1 MSAEV
6 DLWQAIAAA
15 ASDGDVAAVMRNRQ
29 RDVDDHAWAAL
40 SGVARATTPI
50 PFVAVAYFLDS
61 AIRQGG
67 LDSKERRAHV
77 IGACRAFFQNTSS
90 APFDEAPERIC
101 SITKALLA
109 LTSDLRELILPLR
122 RCLHQVYVPR
132 NLQTPL
138 HTLFLL
144 VCLRNGVYEPALPI
158 ISAPVYGF
166 QPKNL
171 PTPQEH
177 LQYHYYAGMVFAAL
191 KRFPAALA
199 EFDIVLSAVSTKLS
213 AIQIE
218 AYKKRALINLIVH
231 GTDPVRLPRYCS
243 TTVLK
248 TIDGASLPY
257 GTFLGAAQA
266 GLPAFEAAL
275 IDHQATLAD
284 DKNLGLAKQAMKSLR
299 KRQVRK
305 LADSY
310 LTLSLVDVAEAAG
323 VASQDAAQA
332 LVFEMIDEGSLFA
345 SIDQQTAMLTFGE
358 PRDDFDDED
367 ATTALLDQLRR
378 VNEYH
383 DRVLEANLELA
394 TYTPYLKRVVDVP
407 QATAAQ
413 SSCQDSQYQFA

>member
-1 MSAEV
+1 MSGILPEHVVGAV
-6 DLWQAIAAA
+6 RRSPGTKYAQHCAQLSLDH
-15 ASDGDVAAVMRNRQ
+15 DV
-29 RDVDDHAWAAL
+29 
-40 SGVARATTPI
+40 TTP
-50 PFVAVAYFLDS
+50 V
-61 AIRQGG
+61 
-67 LDSKERRAHV
+67 
-77 IGACRAFFQNTSS
+77 
-90 APFDEAPERIC
+90 C

-144 VCLRNGVYEPALPI
+144 VCLRNGASAPAKPFGRVCVDRTVVPSGVYEPALPI